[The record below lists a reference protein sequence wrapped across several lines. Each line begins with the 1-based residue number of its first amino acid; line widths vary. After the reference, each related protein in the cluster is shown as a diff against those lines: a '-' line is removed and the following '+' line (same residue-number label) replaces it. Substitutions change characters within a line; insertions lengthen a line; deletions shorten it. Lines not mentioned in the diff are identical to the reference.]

1 MAHYGRFRLANA
13 RTTGAKQLSDNF
25 DCDKARFV
33 FLQANSGQI
42 NVEVRRGPLDADA
55 GTLVGQ
61 FILKGNGDSCIIEK
75 HPTDVLV
82 FNTCSASK
90 VSNIA

>member
-1 MAHYGRFRLANA
+1 MSFQGKFKPFSELFTGTKVLGDEYTCANA
-13 RTTGAKQLSDNF
+13 R
-25 DCDKARFV
+25 FV
-33 FLQANSGQI
+33 RMVANTASRTI
-42 NVEVRRGPLDADA
+42 EVRRGPNDADA
-55 GTLVGQ
+55 DTLVGQ

>member
-1 MAHYGRFRLANA
+1 MSFQGKFRPYAELVTGNKELSDEYTCANA
-13 RTTGAKQLSDNF
+13 R
-25 DCDKARFV
+25 FV
-33 FLQANSGQI
+33 RIIANTASRTI
-42 NVEVRRGPLDADA
+42 EVRRGPNDANAD
-55 GTLVGQ
+55 TLVGK
-61 FILKGNGDSCIIEK
+61 FMLKGNGDSCIIEK

>member
-1 MAHYGRFRLANA
+1 MSFQGKFRPYPDLV
-13 RTTGAKQLSDNF
+13 TGNKVLSDEYTCGN
-25 DCDKARFV
+25 ARFV
-33 FLQANSGQI
+33 RIIANTTSRTI
-42 NVEVRRGPLDADA
+42 EVRRGPLDADA